1 LPIKFCPIIYL
12 KTITQMLI
20 RTTCFRERAKQH
32 LRLKTSFVKTNLR
45 FFDRRVSH
53 GGDVKDKV
61 LVPTF
66 DQNETVFG
74 VKAAVEL
81 GLGQVEVDEAG
92 RVLERVFVVLQLA
105 EGAKDDHVGEL
116 AGRALKIFQL
126 LT

>member
-1 LPIKFCPIIYL
+1 
-12 KTITQMLI
+12 M
-20 RTTCFRERAKQH
+20 
-32 LRLKTSFVKTNLR
+32 
-45 FFDRRVSH
+45 SH
-53 GGDVKDKV
+53 GGDVKDEV

-66 DQNETVFG
+66 DQNETVFS

-81 GLGQVEVDEAG
+81 GLGQVEVDKAS

-116 AGRALKIFQL
+116 AGRALKILQL

>member
-1 LPIKFCPIIYL
+1 
-12 KTITQMLI
+12 M
-20 RTTCFRERAKQH
+20 
-32 LRLKTSFVKTNLR
+32 
-45 FFDRRVSH
+45 
-53 GGDVKDKV
+53 KDEV
-61 LVPTF
+61 LVPTL